1 MKIHIIELRY
11 IKSEDEISRV
21 RPAHREFLDIGYKNK
36 LFLASGPKEDKTGG
50 IILAVGDI
58 NEIKE
63 LLKDDP
69 FHKEEVAEYSFTSFD
84 AVKSASEI
92 ASLL

>member
-1 MKIHIIELRY
+1 MKIHIVELKY
-11 IKSEDEISRV
+11 IKSEEEIARI

-36 LFLASGPKEDKTGG
+36 LFLASGPKEDKSGG
-50 IILAVGDI
+50 VILAVGDI
-58 NEIKE
+58 NEVKE
-63 LLKDDP
+63 ILKDDP
-69 FHKEEVAEYSFTSFD
+69 FYKEKIAEYSFTSFN